1 MAQYHDIY
9 RQGAPQNVAY
19 NAAGGASVQST
30 TFGPQTHWIRVTA
43 PGVLSATSGLRIKV
57 GDNPTADATSTLL
70 PVNWVE
76 YIHVTPGQ
84 KIAVISNDTVT
95 GNLSVTELE

>member
-1 MAQYHDIY
+1 VANFHDIY
-9 RQGAPQNVAY
+9 RQGAAQNVAY
-19 NAAGGASVQST
+19 AAAGSASAQSVA
-30 TFGPQTHWIRVTA
+30 FGPQTYWIRVTA
-43 PGVLSATSGLRIKV
+43 PGVLSATSGLRILV
-57 GDNPTADATSTLL
+57 GDNPTAIATSTLL

>member
-1 MAQYHDIY
+1 M
-9 RQGAPQNVAY
+9 
-19 NAAGGASVQST
+19 
-30 TFGPQTHWIRVTA
+30 TA
-43 PGVLSATSGLRIKV
+43 PGVLSATSGLRILV
-57 GDNPTADATSTLL
+57 GDNPTAIATSTLL